1 MSFTSIVCVLLLIS
15 NKFKMNL
22 EGVEGDS
29 ESEDGLSLKLV
40 DESAN

>member
-1 MSFTSIVCVLLLIS
+1 VLLLIS

-29 ESEDGLSLKLV
+29 ESEDGLSLKVV
-40 DESAN
+40 DESEN